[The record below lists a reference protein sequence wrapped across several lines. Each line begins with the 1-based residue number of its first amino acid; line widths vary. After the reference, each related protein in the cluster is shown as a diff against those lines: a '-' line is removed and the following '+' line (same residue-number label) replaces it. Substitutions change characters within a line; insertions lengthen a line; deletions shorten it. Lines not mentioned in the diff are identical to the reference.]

1 MLLCMAPAD
10 SSLAP
15 AVASF
20 RQFNRKY
27 TRFLG
32 TLNNRYLQ
40 TDFSLAEGRVLY
52 ELATRGN
59 LQAKE
64 IAETLGLDAGYLS
77 RILTKFKK
85 AGFVTRTTSRDDRRA
100 SNLLITERGRAVV
113 RTLNLRAGKQA
124 AAVLKK
130 LSANQRTE
138 FSRAL
143 NTVEQIVLEPKSNE
157 YEITLRNHRP
167 GDMGMVVHLEGAGY
181 VEQFGW
187 DMMFEALVSRIV
199 ADFLERF
206 DSARERC
213 WIAEM
218 GGQHVG
224 HIFLVQHP
232 EQRDTAK
239 LRLLYVD
246 PAARGRGLGQK
257 LVAECIQFAREVGYR
272 KITLW
277 TQSIL
282 TGAHRIYQSAGFHL
296 VREEPHH
303 SFGKDLVGQTWEM
316 DLI

>member
-1 MLLCMAPAD
+1 MAPTD
-10 SSLAP
+10 PSLAP

-32 TLNNRYLQ
+32 TLNNRYLE

-52 ELATRGN
+52 ELATGAN
-59 LQAKE
+59 LQAKD
-64 IAETLGLDAGYLS
+64 IAETLGVDAGYLS
-77 RILTKFKK
+77 RILTKFKR
-85 AGFVTRTTSRDDRRA
+85 AGLVTRTTARDDRRA
-100 SNLLITERGRAVV
+100 SNLQITERGRAVV

-130 LSANQRTE
+130 LSANQRAE

-143 NTVEQIVLEPKSNE
+143 NTVEQIVLEPKSDKS
-157 YEITLRNHRP
+157 EITLRNHRP

-187 DMMFEALVSRIV
+187 DMMFEALVARIV

-213 WIAEM
+213 WVAEM
-218 GGQHVG
+218 GGRHVG

-246 PAARGRGLGQK
+246 PAARGKGLGQK
-257 LVAECIQFAREVGYR
+257 LVAECIQFAREAGYR

-296 VREEPHH
+296 VREDPHH
-303 SFGKDLVGQTWEM
+303 SFGKDLVGQTWEIE
-316 DLI
+316 LT